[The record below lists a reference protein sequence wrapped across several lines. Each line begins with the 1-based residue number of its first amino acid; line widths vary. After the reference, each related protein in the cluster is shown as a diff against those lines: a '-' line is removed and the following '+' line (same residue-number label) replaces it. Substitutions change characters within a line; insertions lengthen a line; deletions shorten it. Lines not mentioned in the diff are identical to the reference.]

1 MFFGLQVKEELK
13 SNYLWFYLLFYI
25 FILSFIPIKMY
36 LEYAFLLCGFV
47 SLVHHVPLTT
57 WSCSPLRPETCLLWR
72 LKLRSDAVV
81 WTLVLQLLESKQ
93 TQHKY
98 HLHKPTLN
106 LRQTKNLRTGIF
118 YLISLSFLS
127 KCILRRQFYHS
138 HSGGRTT
145 LHFKSFTGMN
155 FWQLKLG

>member
-13 SNYLWFYLLFYI
+13 PHYLWWFYFFYFIFLF
-25 FILSFIPIKMY
+25 SFIPIKRY

-57 WSCSPLRPETCLLWR
+57 LSCSLLRPETCLLWR
-72 LKLRSDAVV
+72 LKLRSNAVV
-81 WTLVLQLLESKQ
+81 WTLVLQLLEIKQ

-118 YLISLSFLS
+118 FFLWFLSFLS
-127 KCILRRQFYHS
+127 ECILRRQF
-138 HSGGRTT
+138 
-145 LHFKSFTGMN
+145 
-155 FWQLKLG
+155 